1 MKKHLSLL
9 FVLAASACTGPA
21 ANTSSASLISSNQE
35 SVVVSSSD
43 LVSSSEKS
51 SSSSNQP
58 SSSSVINSSSAS
70 SSTPISSSSSIS
82 SSKEEE
88 KFSSLEAYNVFHE
101 GLRLKNST
109 YVAENYIEEKLIN
122 GKILTNK
129 YFGTYATRQYDDG
142 YVVYLDQGLYHYSKV
157 GDDILIDECK
167 SINKET
173 RIFDYFYTTYD
184 LLSYRNRWKTTSE
197 DFVFTST
204 NDELAEIIC
213 LLADKPF
220 SASMADSFVNT
231 LTVAE
236 DGSSAAYQTE
246 AFYDGES
253 IIASFLVKDLGTTRD
268 EEVEN
273 FLADAAPLE
282 TTNDFPNET
291 KEIIKAWTGFDLP
304 APEGASYAHSVE
316 YYYSQGQIVQITYE
330 DFLVGNKIDEYR
342 QTLEDNGFS
351 LSDNTNETGD
361 LKQYDYVR
369 YYYEITVNGWD
380 YMVETYYIP
389 KINLDS
395 SKQGFFPKG
404 IFHISLY

>member
-1 MKKHLSLL
+1 MKKRLTILLALILSSCG
-9 FVLAASACTGPA
+9 SA
-21 ANTSSASLISSNQE
+21 
-35 SVVVSSSD
+35 SSSD
-43 LVSSSEKS
+43 VITSLNSSKEAEASSINIVSSSEKS

-70 SSTPISSSSSIS
+70 PSTPISSSSSIS

-197 DFVFTST
+197 DYVFTST

-220 SASMADSFVNT
+220 SASIADSFVNT

-236 DGSSAAYQTE
+236 DGSSATYQTE

-268 EEVEN
+268 EEVES
-273 FLADAAPLE
+273 FLADATPLE
-282 TTNDFPNET
+282 VTNDFPNET
-291 KEIIKAWTGFDLP
+291 KEIIKVWTGFDLP

-351 LSDNTNETGD
+351 LSDKTNETSD
-361 LKQYDYVR
+361 LKQYGYVR

-380 YMVETYYIP
+380 YMVETYYKP
-389 KINLDS
+389 MINLDS
-395 SKQGFFPKG
+395 SIQGFFPKG